1 MYSVRHEL
9 QRSADAGALA
19 GASRWIEPG
28 SAWTSNFSDQ
38 VMVESRER
46 AKDYATKD
54 KVATTPL
61 DRLTEVAVYFP
72 SQDRI
77 RVTTQRTA
85 PLFFARVLGTGQ
97 PGDQRDSG
105 CRGGRGRDRSQVP
118 ETVGDPRSMG
128 SMINGDGRYTSAD
141 GPAPDNLDLVPLGTK
156 IIIKIA
162 EPFT

>member
-1 MYSVRHEL
+1 MKRRDKGQVLVLVALAIFVLLGFAALGIDVGFMYSVRHEL

-28 SAWTSNFSDQ
+28 SAWSSNFSDQ

-54 KVATTPL
+54 KVATTAL
-61 DRLTEVAVYFP
+61 DRLSDVAVDFP

-85 PLFFARVLGTGQ
+85 PLFFARVLGRDNQVISATAVAEAAVADTG
-97 PGDQRDSG
+97 
-105 CRGGRGRDRSQVP
+105 V
-118 ETVGDPRSMG
+118 
-128 SMINGDGRYTSAD
+128 SA
-141 GPAPDNLDLVPLGTK
+141 
-156 IIIKIA
+156 
-162 EPFT
+162 